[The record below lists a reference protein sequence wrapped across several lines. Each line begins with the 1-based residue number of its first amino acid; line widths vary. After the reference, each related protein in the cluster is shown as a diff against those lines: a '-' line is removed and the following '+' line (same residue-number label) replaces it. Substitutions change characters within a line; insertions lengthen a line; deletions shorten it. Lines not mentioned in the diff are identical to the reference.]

1 MADKKISELTP
12 LTGALNDAD
21 ALPISDDSAAE
32 TKKISPKTLIEQGV
46 LLIADAGNPGTK
58 IDNAGGI
65 PDGSVG
71 TTELADRL
79 KSVTAAKLA
88 NNSSGVVAASALRRR
103 SEILLGR
110 SP

>member
-21 ALPISDDSAAE
+21 ALPISDDSAAQ
-32 TKKISPKTLIEQGV
+32 TKKISPKNLIEQGV
-46 LLIADAGNPGTK
+46 LLIADSSIPVAK

-65 PDGSVG
+65 PAGSVG
-71 TTELADRL
+71 TTELADS
-79 KSVTAAKLA
+79 SVTAAKLA
-88 NNSSGVVAASALRRR
+88 NNSSGVVAASYLRQAFG
-103 SEILLGR
+103 SDR